1 MSPKFELT
9 GGDLCLDFAN
19 TVDHRH
25 GAERTADN
33 LKSYGDLLA
42 FIGQSRALAPADRT
56 RLEQIAAKNPAEAS
70 RVLRQAA
77 ELREA
82 VYRIFAATAARK
94 RAHQGDLGV
103 VNRCVQQAFN
113 NLQLQPAAGGFEWE
127 WRPNEELESPLWK
140 IAKSAADLLTSAELH
155 AVRECAAETC
165 GWLFLD
171 RSRNHARRWC
181 DMKVCGNRA
190 KAQRHY
196 RLIKRSRRTAQ
207 PAGA

>member
-33 LKSYGDLLA
+33 LKSYDDLLA
-42 FIGQSRALAPADRT
+42 FISQSRALAPADRT

-70 RVLRQAA
+70 RVLRQAV

-82 VYRIFAATAARK
+82 VYRIFAATASRK
-94 RAHQGDLGV
+94 RAHQGDLGI
-103 VNRCVQQAFN
+103 VNRHVLQAFN
-113 NLQLQPAAGGFEWE
+113 NLQLQPAPGGFEWE
-127 WRPNEELESPLWK
+127 WRPNEDLEAPLWK
-140 IAKSAADLLTSAELH
+140 IAKSAADLLTSSELN
-155 AVRECAAETC
+155 ALRECAAETC

-181 DMKVCGNRA
+181 DMRVCGNRA

-196 RLIKRSRRTAQ
+196 RLIKRSRRSAR
-207 PAGA
+207 PAAP